1 MEISIE
7 LVKDL
12 RQRTGAGVIDCK
24 TALQE
29 AKGNVDA
36 AIDYLRR
43 KGLAT
48 AAKKAG
54 RIATDG
60 LVSSYIHAGGKMGV
74 LVEINCETDFV
85 ARTED
90 FQTFVKNIAMQ
101 IAAANPQYIKRE
113 EVPAEV
119 LEKEKEI
126 YRTQALE
133 SGKPAK
139 VIDKIV
145 EGKLERFYS
154 EVCLLEQTYIKDS
167 DLTVKEVLDAMIA
180 KVGENIS
187 IRRFA
192 RFQLGEGLHSRSQ
205 SASTYSTEQAKDH

>member
-12 RQRTGAGVIDCK
+12 RQRTGAGIVDCK
-24 TALQE
+24 AALQE
-29 AKGNVDA
+29 AGGSIEA
-36 AIDYLRR
+36 AIDYLRK

-60 LVSSYIHAGGKMGV
+60 LVASYIHAGGKMGV

-85 ARTED
+85 AKTGD
-90 FQTFVKNIAMQ
+90 FQEFVKNMAMH
-101 IAAANPQYIKRE
+101 IAAANPQFIRRE
-113 EVPAEV
+113 DVPSDV
-119 LEKEKEI
+119 LEKEREI
-126 YRTQALE
+126 YRTQALDSE
-133 SGKPAK
+133 KPEK

-154 EVCLLEQTYIKDS
+154 ETCLLEQTYIRDS
-167 DLTVKEVLDAMIA
+167 DVTVKEVLDGMIG
-180 KVGENIS
+180 KLGENIA

-192 RFQLGEGLHSRSQ
+192 RFQLGEGLSSRS
-205 SASTYSTEQAKDH
+205 

>member
-12 RQRTGAGVIDCK
+12 RQRTGAGIVDCK
-24 TALQE
+24 AALQHSG
-29 AKGNVDA
+29 GNIEA
-36 AIDYLRR
+36 AIEYLRK

-60 LVSSYIHAGGKMGV
+60 LVASYIHAGGKMGV

-85 ARTED
+85 AKTAE
-90 FQTFVKNIAMQ
+90 FQDFVKNIAMH
-101 IAAANPQYIKRE
+101 IAAANPLYIRRE
-113 EVPAEV
+113 DIPSEV
-119 LEKEKEI
+119 LEKEREI

-154 EVCLLEQTYIKDS
+154 EVCLLEQTYIRDS
-167 DLTVKEVLDAMIA
+167 DRTIKEVLDEMIG
-180 KVGENIS
+180 KLGENIT

-192 RFQLGEGLHSRSQ
+192 RFQLGEGL
-205 SASTYSTEQAKDH
+205 ASKA

>member
-24 TALQE
+24 TALRE
-29 AKGNVDA
+29 SKGDVDG

-85 ARTED
+85 AKTEE
-90 FQTFVKNIAMQ
+90 FQTFVKNIAMH
-101 IAAANPQYIKRE
+101 IAASNPQYIRRE
-113 EVPAEV
+113 EITVGV
-119 LEKEKEI
+119 LEKEKDI

-167 DLTVKEVLDAMIA
+167 DLTVKEVFDAMIA
-180 KVGENIS
+180 KVGENIT

-192 RFQLGEGLHSRSQ
+192 RFQLGEGLQSRS
-205 SASTYSTEQAKDH
+205 

>member
-1 MEISIE
+1 MEISAE
-7 LVKDL
+7 KVKDL
-12 RQRTGAGVIDCK
+12 RQRTGAGIIDCK
-24 TALQE
+24 AALNE
-29 AKGNVDA
+29 AKGDVEG
-36 AIDYLRR
+36 AIEYLRR

-74 LVEINCETDFV
+74 LVEVNCETDFV

-90 FQTFVKNIAMQ
+90 FQGFVKNIAMHV
-101 IAAANPQYIKRE
+101 AAANPQYLRRE
-113 EVPAEV
+113 DVPAEV
-119 LEKEKEI
+119 IEREKRI
-126 YRTQALE
+126 YRDQARD
-133 SGKPAK
+133 SGKPEK

-145 EGKLERFYS
+145 EGKLERFFS
-154 EVCLLEQTYIKDS
+154 EVCLLEQTFIRDS
-167 DLTVKEVLDAMIA
+167 DLTVREVLEATIA

-192 RFQLGEGLHSRSQ
+192 RFQLGEGLSSRS
-205 SASTYSTEQAKDH
+205 

>member
-12 RQRTGAGVIDCK
+12 RQRTGAGVNDCK

-29 AKGNVDA
+29 AKGDVDA
-36 AIDYLRR
+36 AIEYLRR

-60 LVSSYIHAGGKMGV
+60 LVSSYIHVGGKIGV
-74 LVEINCETDFV
+74 LVEVNCETDFV
-85 ARTED
+85 AKTED
-90 FQTFVKNIAMQ
+90 FQTFVKNVTMQ
-101 IAAANPQYIKRE
+101 IAAANPQYIRRE
-113 EVPAEV
+113 EIPAEV
-119 LEKEKEI
+119 LERERRI
-126 YRTQALE
+126 YRTQALD
-133 SGKPAK
+133 SGKPER

-145 EGKLERFYS
+145 EGKMERFYS

-167 DLTVKEVLDAMIA
+167 DLTVKDVLDAMIA
-180 KVGENIS
+180 KVGENIN
-187 IRRFA
+187 IRRFT
-192 RFQLGEGLHSRSQ
+192 RFQLGEGLNSRSEPTCSPSVQ
-205 SASTYSTEQAKDH
+205 TA

>member
-12 RQRTGAGVIDCK
+12 RQRTGAGVMDCK

-29 AKGNVDA
+29 AKGNIDA

-85 ARTED
+85 AKTED
-90 FQTFVKNIAMQ
+90 FQTFVKNIAMH
-101 IAAANPQYIKRE
+101 IAAANPQYIRRE
-113 EVPAEV
+113 EIPAEV
-119 LEKEKEI
+119 LEKEREI

-133 SGKPAK
+133 SGKPEK

-145 EGKLERFYS
+145 EGKMERFYS

-180 KVGENIS
+180 KIGENIT

-192 RFQLGEGLHSRSQ
+192 RFQLGEGLPSRSQ
-205 SASTYSTEQAKDH
+205 SA

>member
-12 RQRTGAGVIDCK
+12 RQRTGAGIVDCK
-24 TALQE
+24 AALQE
-29 AKGNVDA
+29 AGGSIEA
-36 AIDYLRR
+36 AIDYLRK

-60 LVSSYIHAGGKMGV
+60 LVASYIHAGGKMGV

-85 ARTED
+85 AKTGD
-90 FQTFVKNIAMQ
+90 FQEFVKNMAMH
-101 IAAANPQYIKRE
+101 IAAANPQFIRRE
-113 EVPAEV
+113 DVPPDV
-119 LEKEKEI
+119 LEKEKDI
-126 YRTQALE
+126 YRTQALD

-154 EVCLLEQTYIKDS
+154 ETCLLEQTYIRDS
-167 DLTVKEVLDAMIA
+167 DVTVKEVLNGMIG
-180 KVGENIS
+180 KLGENIA

-192 RFQLGEGLHSRSQ
+192 RFQLGEGLSSRS
-205 SASTYSTEQAKDH
+205 

>member
-1 MEISIE
+1 MEISMD

-12 RQRTGAGVIDCK
+12 RQRTGAGVMDCR

-29 AKGNVDA
+29 ANGNVEG

-60 LVSSYIHAGGKMGV
+60 LVSSYIHAGGKIGV

-85 ARTED
+85 ARTDD
-90 FQTFVKNIAMQ
+90 FQTFVKNMAMQ
-101 IAAANPQYIKRE
+101 VAAANPQYIRRE

-119 LEKEKEI
+119 LEKERQI
-126 YRTQALE
+126 YRTQAME
-133 SGKPAK
+133 SGKPEK

-145 EGKLERFYS
+145 DGKMERFYS
-154 EVCLLEQTYIKDS
+154 EACLLEQTYIKDS
-167 DLTVKEVLDAMIA
+167 DQTVREVLDAMIA
-180 KVGENIS
+180 KIGENIS

-192 RFQLGEGLHSRSQ
+192 RFQLGEGLSSRSPT
-205 SASTYSTEQAKDH
+205 A

>member
-1 MEISIE
+1 MEISLE

-12 RQRTGAGVIDCK
+12 RQRTGAGIVDCK
-24 TALQE
+24 TALQQ
-29 AKGNVDA
+29 AGGNIEA
-36 AIDYLRR
+36 AIDYLRK

-60 LVSSYIHAGGKMGV
+60 LVASYIHAGGKMGV

-85 ARTED
+85 AKTED
-90 FQTFVKNIAMQ
+90 FQGFVKNMAMH
-101 IAAANPQYIKRE
+101 IAAANPQFIKRE
-113 EVPAEV
+113 DVPQMV
-119 LEKEKEI
+119 LDKEREI
-126 YRTQALE
+126 YRTQALD
-133 SGKPAK
+133 SGKPEK
-139 VIDKIV
+139 VIGKIV

-167 DLTVKEVLDAMIA
+167 DLTVKEVLDGMIG
-180 KVGENIS
+180 KLGENIA

-192 RFQLGEGLHSRSQ
+192 RFQLGEGLSSRS
-205 SASTYSTEQAKDH
+205 

>member
-1 MEISIE
+1 
-7 LVKDL
+7 V
-12 RQRTGAGVIDCK
+12 VDCK
-24 TALQE
+24 KALQE

-74 LVEINCETDFV
+74 LVEVNCETDFV
-85 ARTED
+85 AKTED
-90 FQTFVKNIAMQ
+90 FQAFVKNIAMH

-113 EVPAEV
+113 EIPQEV
-119 LEKEKEI
+119 LEKERDI
-126 YRTQALE
+126 YHTQAVE
-133 SGKPAK
+133 GGKPQK

-145 EGKLERFYS
+145 EGKLERFFS

-167 DLTVKEVLDAMIA
+167 DLTIKELLEAMIA
-180 KVGENIS
+180 KIGENIS
-187 IRRFA
+187 IRRFS
-192 RFQLGEGLHSRSQ
+192 RFQLGEGLSSQ
-205 SASTYSTEQAKDH
+205 SQPTCSSSVK

>member
-1 MEISIE
+1 MEISVE

-29 AKGNVDA
+29 AKGNMDA

-85 ARTED
+85 AKTED
-90 FQTFVKNIAMQ
+90 FQTFVKNIAMH
-101 IAAANPQYIKRE
+101 IAAANPQYIRRE
-113 EVPAEV
+113 EIPEEV
-119 LEKEKEI
+119 SEREREI
-126 YRTQALE
+126 YRTQALDA
-133 SGKPAK
+133 GKPQK
-139 VIDKIV
+139 VIDKII
-145 EGKLERFYS
+145 EGKMERFYS
-154 EVCLLEQTYIKDS
+154 DVCLLEQTYVRDS
-167 DLTVKEVLDAMIA
+167 DLTIKELLEAMIA
-180 KVGENIS
+180 KVGENIA
-187 IRRFA
+187 IRRFT
-192 RFQLGEGLHSRSQ
+192 RFQLGEGLSSQ
-205 SASTYSTEQAKDH
+205 SSPPCSSSVK

>member
-1 MEISIE
+1 MEISVE

-12 RQRTGAGVIDCK
+12 RQRTGAGVIDCR

-29 AKGNVDA
+29 AKGNMEE

-54 RIATDG
+54 RIATEG

-85 ARTED
+85 AKTED
-90 FQTFVKNIAMQ
+90 FQTFVKNMAMH
-101 IAAANPQYIKRE
+101 IAAANPQYIRRE
-113 EVPAEV
+113 EIPEEV
-119 LEKEKEI
+119 LAREKTI
-126 YRTQALE
+126 YRTQAQE
-133 SGKPAK
+133 SGKPEK

-145 EGKLERFYS
+145 EGKMERYYS
-154 EVCLLEQTYIKDS
+154 EVCLLEQTYVRDS
-167 DLTVKEVLDAMIA
+167 DLTIKEVTDAMIA

-192 RFQLGEGLHSRSQ
+192 RFQLGEGLSSQ
-205 SASTYSTEQAKDH
+205 ASPPAPPR

>member
-24 TALQE
+24 AALQE
-29 AKGNVDA
+29 AQGNMEA

-85 ARTED
+85 AKTGD
-90 FQTFVKNIAMQ
+90 FQTFVKNIAMH
-101 IAAANPQYIKRE
+101 IAAANPQYIRRE
-113 EVPAEV
+113 EIPEEA
-119 LEKEKEI
+119 LERERAI
-126 YRTQALE
+126 YRTQAQD
-133 SGKPAK
+133 SGKPQK

-145 EGKLERFYS
+145 EGKMERFYS
-154 EVCLLEQTYIKDS
+154 EICLLEQTYVRDS
-167 DLTVKEVLDAMIA
+167 DLTIKELLDAMIA
-180 KVGENIS
+180 KIGENIT

-192 RFQLGEGLHSRSQ
+192 RFQLGEGLSSQ
-205 SASTYSTEQAKDH
+205 SSTTASSSVK

>member
-1 MEISIE
+1 MEISVE

-12 RQRTGAGVIDCK
+12 RQRTGAGIVDCK
-24 TALQE
+24 VALQE
-29 AKGNVDA
+29 SKGDIEG

-54 RIATDG
+54 RIATEG
-60 LVSSYIHAGGKMGV
+60 LISSYIHAGGKMGV
-74 LVEINCETDFV
+74 LVEVNCETDFV
-85 ARTED
+85 AKTED
-90 FQTFVKNIAMQ
+90 FQTLVKNIAMH
-101 IAAANPQYIKRE
+101 IAAANPQYIRRE
-113 EVPAEV
+113 EVPLEV

-133 SGKPAK
+133 AGKPPK
-139 VIDKIV
+139 VVEKIV
-145 EGKLERFYS
+145 EGKMERFFS

-167 DLTVKEVLDAMIA
+167 DLTIKELVDSMVA
-180 KVGENIS
+180 KLGENIT

-192 RFQLGEGLHSRSQ
+192 RFQLGEGLTSRS
-205 SASTYSTEQAKDH
+205 

>member
-1 MEISIE
+1 MEISAE
-7 LVKDL
+7 MVKDL
-12 RQRTGAGVIDCK
+12 RQRTGAGIIDCK
-24 TALQE
+24 SALNE
-29 AKGNVDA
+29 AKGDVEG
-36 AIDYLRR
+36 AIEYLRR

-74 LVEINCETDFV
+74 LVEVNCETDFV

-90 FQTFVKNIAMQ
+90 FQGFVKNIAMHV
-101 IAAANPQYIKRE
+101 AAANPQYLRRE
-113 EVPAEV
+113 DVPVEVI
-119 LEKEKEI
+119 EKEKRI
-126 YRTQALE
+126 YRDQARD
-133 SGKPAK
+133 SGKPEK

-145 EGKLERFYS
+145 EGKLERFFS
-154 EVCLLEQTYIKDS
+154 EVCLLEQTFIRDS
-167 DLTVKEVLDAMIA
+167 DLTVREVLEATIA

-192 RFQLGEGLHSRSQ
+192 RFQLGEGLSPRS
-205 SASTYSTEQAKDH
+205 

>member
-1 MEISIE
+1 MEISMD

-12 RQRTGAGVIDCK
+12 RQRTGAGVMDCR

-29 AKGNVDA
+29 AKGNIEG
-36 AIDYLRR
+36 AIDYLRK

-60 LVSSYIHAGGKMGV
+60 LVSSYIHAGGKIGV

-85 ARTED
+85 ARTDD

-101 IAAANPQYIKRE
+101 IAAANPQYIRRE
-113 EVPAEV
+113 EVPPDV
-119 LEKEKEI
+119 LEKERQI
-126 YRTQALE
+126 YRTQALD
-133 SGKPAK
+133 SGKPEK

-145 EGKLERFYS
+145 DGKLERFYS

-167 DLTVKEVLDAMIA
+167 DQTVREVLEAMIA
-180 KVGENIS
+180 KIGENIS

-192 RFQLGEGLHSRSQ
+192 RFQLGEGLTPRSPT
-205 SASTYSTEQAKDH
+205 A

>member
-1 MEISIE
+1 MEISVE

-12 RQRTGAGVIDCK
+12 RQRTGAGVVDCK
-24 TALQE
+24 KALQE
-29 AKGNVDA
+29 AKGNMDA

-85 ARTED
+85 AKTED
-90 FQTFVKNIAMQ
+90 FQSFVKNIAMH
-101 IAAANPQYIKRE
+101 IAAANPQYIRRE
-113 EVPAEV
+113 EVPEEV
-119 LEKEKEI
+119 LEKERDI
-126 YRTQALE
+126 YRTQALDA
-133 SGKPAK
+133 GKPQK

-145 EGKLERFYS
+145 EGKMERFYS
-154 EVCLLEQTYIKDS
+154 EVCLLEQTYVRDS
-167 DLTVKEVLDAMIA
+167 DLTIKELLEALIA
-180 KVGENIS
+180 KIGENIT
-187 IRRFA
+187 IRRFT
-192 RFQLGEGLHSRSQ
+192 RFQLGEGLSSQ
-205 SASTYSTEQAKDH
+205 SQPACSAAMK

>member
-1 MEISIE
+1 MEISVE

-12 RQRTGAGVIDCK
+12 RQRTGAGVIDCR

-29 AKGNVDA
+29 AKGNMEA

-85 ARTED
+85 AKTED
-90 FQTFVKNIAMQ
+90 FQTFVKNIAMH
-101 IAAANPQYIKRE
+101 IAATNPQYIRRE
-113 EVPAEV
+113 EIPEEV
-119 LEKEKEI
+119 LEREGTI
-126 YRTQALE
+126 YRTQAQE
-133 SGKPAK
+133 AGKPQK
-139 VIDKIV
+139 VIDKMV
-145 EGKLERFYS
+145 EGKMERYYS
-154 EVCLLEQTYIKDS
+154 EVCLLEQTYVRDS
-167 DLTVKEVLDAMIA
+167 DLTIKELVDAMIA

-187 IRRFA
+187 IRRFS
-192 RFQLGEGLHSRSQ
+192 RFQLGEGLSSQ
-205 SASTYSTEQAKDH
+205 

>member
-1 MEISIE
+1 MDISVE

-12 RQRTGAGVIDCK
+12 RQRTGAGVIDCR

-29 AKGNVDA
+29 AQGNMEA

-60 LVSSYIHAGGKMGV
+60 LVASYIHAGGKMGV

-85 ARTED
+85 AKTED
-90 FQTFVKNIAMQ
+90 FQAFVKNIAMH
-101 IAAANPQYIKRE
+101 IAATNPQYVRRE

-119 LEKEKEI
+119 IEKEK
-126 YRTQALE
+126 
-133 SGKPAK
+133 
-139 VIDKIV
+139 D
-145 EGKLERFYS
+145 
-154 EVCLLEQTYIKDS
+154 
-167 DLTVKEVLDAMIA
+167 
-180 KVGENIS
+180 
-187 IRRFA
+187 
-192 RFQLGEGLHSRSQ
+192 
-205 SASTYSTEQAKDH
+205 

>member
-24 TALQE
+24 TALRE
-29 AKGNVDA
+29 SKGDINA

-60 LVSSYIHAGGKMGV
+60 LISSYIHAGGKIGV

-85 ARTED
+85 AKTED
-90 FQTFVKNIAMQ
+90 FQTFVKNIAMH
-101 IAAANPQYIKRE
+101 IAAANPQYIRRE
-113 EVPAEV
+113 DIPAEV
-119 LEKEKEI
+119 LEKEREI
-126 YRTQALE
+126 YRTQAMDL
-133 SGKPAK
+133 GKPER
-139 VIDKIV
+139 VVDKIV
-145 EGKLERFYS
+145 EGKMERYYS

-167 DLTVKEVLDAMIA
+167 DLTVKEILDSMIA
-180 KVGENIS
+180 KLGENIS

-192 RFQLGEGLHSRSQ
+192 RFQLGEGLQSRLPSAC
-205 SASTYSTEQAKDH
+205 SASMK

>member
-1 MEISIE
+1 MEISLE

-12 RQRTGAGVIDCK
+12 RQRTGAGIVDCK
-24 TALQE
+24 TALQQ
-29 AKGNVDA
+29 AGGNIEA
-36 AIDYLRR
+36 AIEYLRK

-54 RIATDG
+54 RIAADG
-60 LVSSYIHAGGKMGV
+60 LVASYIHAGGKMGV

-85 ARTED
+85 AKTED
-90 FQTFVKNIAMQ
+90 FQSFVKNMAMH
-101 IAAANPQYIKRE
+101 IAAANPQFIKRE
-113 EVPAEV
+113 DVPQEV
-119 LEKEKEI
+119 LDKEREI
-126 YRTQALE
+126 YRTQALD

-167 DLTVKEVLDAMIA
+167 DLSVKEVLNGMIG
-180 KVGENIS
+180 KIGENIA

-192 RFQLGEGLHSRSQ
+192 RFQLGEGLSSRS
-205 SASTYSTEQAKDH
+205 

>member
-1 MEISIE
+1 MEISVE

-29 AKGNVDA
+29 AKGNMDA

-85 ARTED
+85 AKTED
-90 FQTFVKNIAMQ
+90 FQSFVKNIAMH
-101 IAAANPQYIKRE
+101 IAAANPQYIRRE
-113 EVPAEV
+113 EVPEEV
-119 LEKEKEI
+119 LEKERDI
-126 YRTQALE
+126 YRTQALDA
-133 SGKPAK
+133 GKPQK
-139 VIDKIV
+139 VIDKII
-145 EGKLERFYS
+145 EGKMERFYS
-154 EVCLLEQTYIKDS
+154 EVCLLEQTYVRDS
-167 DLTVKEVLDAMIA
+167 DLTIKELLDAMIA
-180 KVGENIS
+180 KVGENIT
-187 IRRFA
+187 IRRFT
-192 RFQLGEGLHSRSQ
+192 RFQLGEGLSSQ
-205 SASTYSTEQAKDH
+205 SQPVCSSSVK